1 MATITDYDSLTD
13 AVTEYLARENDA
25 TLIARIPTFIQLFEA
40 KMNRTLFV
48 PQMEKRSTTTV
59 DLGSAEPEFISLPSD
74 FQTMRTVR
82 LSGVTGKPRLQFM
95 TPMQLEDYRYSTDN
109 VTGQPIYFSIF
120 GDEMELAPT
129 PNEAYTLEMIYR
141 ANIGPLSDANTSNW
155 LLLKAPDLYLYG
167 ALMESAP
174 YIKEDERIATWGAG
188 YSMALDDLNRL
199 GARQSN
205 DSGPTTVSLPGC
217 TP

>member
-1 MATITDYDSLTD
+1 MATITDFDSLKTT
-13 AVTEYLARENDA
+13 VVEYLAREGDA
-25 TLIARIPTFIQLFEA
+25 TLIARIPTFIQLFES

-48 PQMEKRSTTTV
+48 PQMERRSTALINLAA
-59 DLGSAEPEFISLPSD
+59 DEPEFVSLPLD
-74 FQTMRTVR
+74 FQSIRTVR
-82 LSGVTGKPRLQFM
+82 LNGVPGKPRLQFM
-95 TPMQLEDYRYSTDN
+95 TPAQLEDYRYRTGN
-109 VTGQPIYFSIF
+109 IAGQPVYFSIF
-120 GDEMELAPT
+120 GDEIELAPT

-167 ALMESAP
+167 TLMESAP
-174 YIKEDERIATWGAG
+174 YIKEDERITTWGAG
-188 YSMALDDLNRL
+188 YSMALDDLNKL

-205 DSGPTTVSLPGC
+205 DSGPTTVSLPGV